1 MGIKQDVKERR
12 EKFSITKIE
21 GQPGEEVLNKLKEEL
36 TAMLATVPKTNGGGH
51 HGHVGLIIS
60 GVQYVT
66 EHFVLPTNPGPYPSV
81 VDPDPVIC
89 ERQVAEHI
97 EEYKEFETCLGCEHV
112 THQKIVG
119 AVDPKWLE
127 ALCDPILGFAHV
139 SPMQMLEH
147 LDLGR
152 ALIDY
157 MDVMELMAQLIA
169 PWELTENPATKFACY
184 DKIERQLISFGLGD
198 QLNLHLALALAAFK
212 GKGKYNDSICELE
225 ARAAPDKMLTNFCP
239 YIINEYAKKFKTNQS
254 TAKSVGFRIANSATT

>member
-36 TAMLATVPKTNGGGH
+36 TAMLATVPMTNGGGQH
-51 HGHVGLIIS
+51 RHDGMIIPDM
-60 GVQYVT
+60 QYIT
-66 EHFVLPTNPGPYPSV
+66 FLHNAEHFILPTNPGPYPTV

-89 ERQVAEHI
+89 ERQVAKHKA
-97 EEYKEFETCLGCEHV
+97 EYKEFETCLGCEHT

-127 ALCDPILGFAHV
+127 ALHDSILRFMHV

-212 GKGKYNDSICELE
+212 GKGKYNV
-225 ARAAPDKMLTNFCP
+225 
-239 YIINEYAKKFKTNQS
+239 NQ
-254 TAKSVGFRIANSATT
+254 KVQRFDL